1 MNPSRILYNEDK
13 RALIKNE
20 EAVKGE
26 GTGVSNAVW
35 RERETATS
43 HPQVDTFWCEG
54 AVTQPV
60 PARRP

>member
-1 MNPSRILYNEDK
+1 MNPPRILYNEDK
-13 RALIKNE
+13 RALVKNE

-43 HPQVDTFWCEG
+43 HPQIDTF
-54 AVTQPV
+54 
-60 PARRP
+60 